1 MKMIQNEPFHR
12 KNQIIREGKTV
23 FQSKH
28 LLKNSVFLG
37 QCKNMQS
44 TVIQFCPFVKI
55 YIKKRII
62 YVFIHSV
69 LGA

>member
-1 MKMIQNEPFHR
+1 MIQNEPFHC

-23 FQSKH
+23 FESKQ

-37 QCKNMQS
+37 QCKNLLW
-44 TVIQFCPFVKI
+44 FNFVHLSKI
-55 YIKKRII
+55 YMKKRII

>member
-23 FQSKH
+23 FQSKQ

-44 TVIQFCPFVKI
+44 TGFNFVHLSKFTLR
-55 YIKKRII
+55 K
-62 YVFIHSV
+62 
-69 LGA
+69 G

>member
-44 TVIQFCPFVKI
+44 TVIQLCPFVKNL
-55 YIKKRII
+55 
-62 YVFIHSV
+62 H
-69 LGA
+69 

>member
-1 MKMIQNEPFHR
+1 MIQHEPFHH

-23 FQSKH
+23 FQSKQ

-44 TVIQFCPFVKI
+44 TVIQFCPFVKNL
-55 YIKKRII
+55 
-62 YVFIHSV
+62 H
-69 LGA
+69 

>member
-12 KNQIIREGKTV
+12 KNQIIREGKMV

-44 TVIQFCPFVKI
+44 TVIQFCPFVKNL
-55 YIKKRII
+55 
-62 YVFIHSV
+62 H
-69 LGA
+69 